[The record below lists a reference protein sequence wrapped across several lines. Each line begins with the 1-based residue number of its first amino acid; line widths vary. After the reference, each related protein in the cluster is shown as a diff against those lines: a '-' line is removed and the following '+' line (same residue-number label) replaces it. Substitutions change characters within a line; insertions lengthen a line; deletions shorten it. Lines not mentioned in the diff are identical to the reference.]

1 MQQKTSKQT
10 KSKKAKPEQKTQET
24 GDFFWYNSL
33 QDEQEVKELF
43 NTNSKT
49 YRHTDDGYWFIN

>member
-10 KSKKAKPEQKTQET
+10 KGKQKSKPDQET

-49 YRHTDDGYWFIN
+49 YRHTDDGYWFVD